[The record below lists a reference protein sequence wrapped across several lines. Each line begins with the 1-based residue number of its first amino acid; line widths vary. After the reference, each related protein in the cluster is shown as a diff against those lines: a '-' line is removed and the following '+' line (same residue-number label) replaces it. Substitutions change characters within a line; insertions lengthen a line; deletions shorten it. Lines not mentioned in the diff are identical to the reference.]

1 VEKRLKTELRVG
13 LFFNLGIAL
22 TLVVLFFFG
31 GPIHFFSKKL
41 HYRFVEE
48 NAQGIGKGTK
58 VEVAGVRGGIVDQV
72 KIDAS
77 TSKVTVDIEIEPHFR
92 SFIRE
97 GSYVSTETQGVLAD
111 KIVMV
116 QPGSPE
122 KPLLPDQ
129 TVLPTRTAVSI
140 NQLLAQGSGFLQHL
154 DHLTVG
160 IDQWIDGLGP
170 KDHAKQMGI
179 NAGQTMKNLSE
190 LTHRLKGLDVRKI
203 DLALSNL
210 DSILGKIDHGSGSL
224 GALVNDP
231 ELYDAAKSLMGET
244 NQNRIV
250 RNLVRKS
257 IKQASQSKAEPPG

>member
-1 VEKRLKTELRVG
+1 MEKRLKTELRVG
-13 LFFNLGIAL
+13 LFFNFGIAL
-22 TLVVLFFFG
+22 VLVVLFFFG
-31 GPIHFFSKKL
+31 GPSHFFSKKV
-41 HYRFVEE
+41 HYRFSEE
-48 NAQGIGKGTK
+48 NAQGIVKGAK
-58 VEVAGVRGGIVDQV
+58 VEVAGVRAGIVDQV
-72 KIDAS
+72 KIDEKN
-77 TSKVTVDIEIEPHFR
+77 SKVTVEVEIEPHFQ

-97 GSYVSTETQGVLAD
+97 GSYVSMETQGVLGD
-111 KIVMV
+111 KIVML

-122 KPLLPDQ
+122 NPLLADQ
-129 TVLPTRTAVSI
+129 AILPTRTAVSI